1 MPDAHSFPNS
11 QFTNIAILNS
21 EHLGKLISGIH
32 FLDPCLSSHLGHLQL
47 INRFF
52 LKKRIKN
59 SSYVLVPTLHQTLVV
74 QGLADMNS
82 CLYLV
87 DESPANRM
95 GCCGEKKGQEGVH
108 RGYGVRCT
116 DERVKNNLY
125 HILRSSG
132 EKGSVAEWA
141 PSRSWPLAQE
151 QPMCPTFELEFCPP
165 PQGNNIK
172 NAAQTLLKS
181 YF

>member
-1 MPDAHSFPNS
+1 MPDARSFPNS

-21 EHLGKLISGIH
+21 EHLGKLISEIH

-52 LKKRIKN
+52 KKIIKN

-74 QGLADMNS
+74 SGLAHMNS

-95 GCCGEKKGQEGVH
+95 VCCGEKKKGQEGVH

-116 DERVKNNLY
+116 DERVKNNLC

-132 EKGSVAEWA
+132 EKGSAAEWA
-141 PSRSWPLAQE
+141 RSRSWPLAQD
-151 QPMCPTFELEFCPP
+151 QPMCPTFELEFCFLPP
-165 PQGNNIK
+165 KKQ
-172 NAAQTLLKS
+172 
-181 YF
+181 Y